1 MNNAKSEAT
10 ITPMLFPY
18 EPVQFWENI
27 RSIIR
32 EEITKTS
39 KEKPVVK
46 LQETPGLTYKPLLK
60 IAEVCTFFHISR
72 PTIYEWIKHGQLK
85 PYRIRRSVY
94 FLWNDIQ
101 KLISE

>member
-1 MNNAKSEAT
+1 MNNST

-18 EPVQFWENI
+18 EPEQFWENM

-39 KEKPVVK
+39 KEKPTAWPN
-46 LQETPGLTYKPLLK
+46 ETQGLTYKPLLK
-60 IAEVCTFFHISR
+60 IAEVCTFFHVSR
-72 PTIYEWIKHGQLK
+72 PTVYEWIKHGKLK

-101 KLISE
+101 QLLSV